1 VYACDDEAVQAGR
14 GHYQTPGATGITPEI
29 VEGGGPGLMKITH
42 PDRKN
47 PGKLSSPFCVKV
59 LHTDGHA

>member
-1 VYACDDEAVQAGR
+1 MKIFPAWLLAGYRRSYAQRRIIRVTKKQ
-14 GHYQTPGATGITPEI
+14 IN
-29 VEGGGPGLMKITH
+29 PGLMKITH